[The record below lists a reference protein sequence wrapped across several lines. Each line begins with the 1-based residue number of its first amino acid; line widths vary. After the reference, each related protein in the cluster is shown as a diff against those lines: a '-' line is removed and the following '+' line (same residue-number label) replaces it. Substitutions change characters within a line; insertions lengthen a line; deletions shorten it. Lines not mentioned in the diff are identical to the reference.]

1 MSKPLKKVRR
11 EMWFDGENE
20 SSVWNVYGTPF

>member
-1 MSKPLKKVRR
+1 MLKPFKKVRF

-20 SSVWNVYGTPF
+20 SSVRNVCRTPF